1 MFSRSITGLILT
13 AFIFAASMG
22 CDKPLPEPIAPET
35 PYAFSPL
42 KIGNYWEYA
51 VDSIIYHETTGN
63 DTTLWFVREELI
75 DTFYNLNGDL
85 NYVIDRYR
93 RKTDVDAWQLTNT
106 WSVMQVDGKM
116 IRNENNLRF
125 VKLVSPPLN
134 DVQWDGNVYLGGL
147 DDLPYDEECNRLI
160 YYEGWDYI
168 YSNVNENYSIPDFD
182 FENTITVE
190 QFGDSNL
197 IWFDYAKEIY
207 ALDVGMVEKT
217 FKHYYT
223 QDITCPDCPW
233 EQRVQCGFSV
243 YMRLTG
249 YQL

>member
-1 MFSRSITGLILT
+1 
-13 AFIFAASMG
+13 
-22 CDKPLPEPIAPET
+22 
-35 PYAFSPL
+35 
-42 KIGNYWEYA
+42 
-51 VDSIIYHETTGN
+51 
-63 DTTLWFVREELI
+63 
-75 DTFYNLNGDL
+75 
-85 NYVIDRYR
+85 
-93 RKTDVDAWQLTNT
+93 
-106 WSVMQVDGKM
+106 MQVDGKM

-207 ALDVGMVEKT
+207 ALDVGMVK
-217 FKHYYT
+217 KK
-223 QDITCPDCPW
+223 Q
-233 EQRVQCGFSV
+233 
-243 YMRLTG
+243 
-249 YQL
+249 